1 MTHMTISDTHT
12 NDTAPDPDAPPAKEV
27 TLHLVSDA
35 TGSTL
40 QGLARACVAQFEKIH
55 VDEKFWPLVRS
66 EKQLDRVI
74 QDIQNNPGPV
84 FFTLVDQKMRR
95 KLRSQCDKIGVPC
108 LPILDPLI
116 KAMSSYTGEPAIGI
130 PGLQH
135 ALDEEYFYRVDA
147 VDFALSFDD
156 GQNFNG
162 IDEADV
168 VLVGV
173 SRTSKTPT
181 CIYLARRGIKAAN
194 IPFVLHAPPPDHILK
209 LKRPV
214 FVGLTENPE
223 RLVQL
228 RKSRLRAEEDALSH
242 KQMAENTYLDIE
254 KVEDEVKTARRFFA
268 KQGWP
273 VIDVTRRSV
282 EETAAEIQIIL
293 QRTLAKRRKAEQA
306 AADDEETATQT
317 SS

>member
-1 MTHMTISDTHT
+1 MIQPRSGCAARKGSHP
-12 NDTAPDPDAPPAKEV
+12 APCVRCD
-27 TLHLVSDA
+27 
-35 TGSTL
+35 GSTL

-214 FVGLTENPE
+214 LSASRKTPNVWCNCVNRACAPKKTHSATNKWPKTPIWILKRSKT
-223 RLVQL
+223 RL
-228 RKSRLRAEEDALSH
+228 KPHA
-242 KQMAENTYLDIE
+242 
-254 KVEDEVKTARRFFA
+254 
-268 KQGWP
+268 P
-273 VIDVTRRSV
+273 
-282 EETAAEIQIIL
+282 
-293 QRTLAKRRKAEQA
+293 
-306 AADDEETATQT
+306 
-317 SS
+317 